1 MAACSHLSGVSG
13 RAVRSGSSRERRH
26 RCREGRCGEE
36 GHMERDCPTAPA
48 GGGGRGACFKCGEE
62 GHIARDC
69 PNPDTGGGG
78 MGGRR
83 RRGGGDGGEENMAW
97 GKPGEGDEEE
107 LPDKEVEPEF
117 GLSGALAAETNKV
130 NGVVLVHQEPP
141 EARKPTARWR
151 LYVFKNGE
159 QLPEP
164 LHIHRNSCYL
174 FGRERRVADI
184 PTDHPSCSKQHA
196 ILQYRMTEKEGKDGM
211 MKAAVRPYLMDLGS
225 TNGTFLNSERLEP
238 ERYYE
243 LLETDMLKFGNSSRE
258 YVLVKETMGEPAPQ
272 RVKVYRLN
280 EEGLWDDKGTGH
292 VSVELL
298 EGNTSVGL
306 VVMGEGESPRP
317 LLIHRITRDTT
328 YQRQGDDTIITWTD
342 PEIGTDIALS
352 FQEVRGCSY
361 IWEQVL
367 HVQESSGSSPRI
379 GPISG
384 PPQSLSHVRS
394 LGMSSAMD
402 DFDTAGRY
410 EEMVSGLGP
419 HMEPGSS
426 GSVELPEPE
435 MASLR
440 EIARALTEVSLFQR
454 ERLAQQLAQRQGYL
468 TRLLSVFRMCEDL
481 EDEES
486 LATLFTIFK
495 HIVLLNDTGLFDLL
509 FDEAHVMDLV
519 GALEYEP
526 DIKPEQRPKHREF
539 LREQAVFKEVV
550 PISDPKI
557 RAKIHQTYRMGYLK
571 DVVLPRLLDD
581 ATFATLS
588 SLMLFNNIE
597 VLMALYQDPDFF
609 PAMFAR
615 LKAAAPGSS
624 EWADLVAFLQELCG
638 LTKHLQA
645 QQRNSLLLRLVG
657 LGLFEVMSAI
667 MQRGGAE
674 VKLKAT
680 DILLSDVQHD
690 PSQLR
695 AFLLTEQ
702 GNELFAL
709 LIKALLD
716 SSDSGVQEQVL
727 EMLKMLLD
735 PETLEGSA
743 EKDKFVELFYDQHIS
758 QLLAAL
764 VQAGDAPYSPGAPA
778 PNTVG
783 LVVDLLCYCTVSH
796 SYRIKYYILRNN
808 VVEKVLK
815 LLRRKERWLVV
826 AAIRFLRAAVQMKD
840 EFYNRYLVKN
850 HLLGPVVA
858 AFLANGSRYNLLNS
872 ACLELFDF
880 IRKENLKGL
889 LAELVEQHWSQL
901 EGIKYCE
908 VFKQMHARYEQNQ
921 DRVASGNGGGG
932 HGQQDSEAARAA
944 HDAEM
949 LARQRAAA
957 AAEQRRRRGE
967 AEVDADEESY
977 FETAGGDSDEDEA
990 LPAGGT
996 VVLQGGD
1003 SPGGGGLPGLLA
1015 PLVDYG
1021 DDEEEEGDTLPL
1033 RAGTP
1038 KRGSA
1043 GERPG
1048 SPPLEKRFK
1057 AGATTGGGSGSGGG
1071 GGGAAL
1077 AGGAV
1082 RRCDSLGLNNNRRSW
1097 PARQSEQQLLAV
1109 IGESTSSDDSD
1120 SAAQRLLQLSQQ
1132 HDTLAIGDCNFHKQL
1147 TAKERLARI
1156 EMLLQHGVTEET
1168 VQHMIERSKGGPYM
1182 QSASEGAASLAVL
1195 RERGCS
1201 DAELDILLR
1210 CQASIIGRPAS
1221 NVSDVFA
1228 ALDDMLQL
1236 SRPDI
1241 LRVCRRRTSLLN
1253 SDGDKLRQR
1262 WSWVQAHYG
1271 LSKKAVASL
1280 AKSMVNNREVCA
1292 LLTYSQDTITARVSG
1307 LQRLFEL
1314 SDAEVSKLFPYLAE
1328 LLEADPEQHIRPRWD
1343 LYQSLLGKF
1352 DPDDKWRFITSPC
1365 SLRLPEPTIRD
1376 VFSGVEQLMGS
1387 TAAAEDLLLRSPKSF
1402 ACGIQRLATNLRTLQ
1417 QLYGCSLQQAQKV
1430 LVRTPL
1436 LNAYMLE
1443 APKFQCRVAA
1453 LTEWYGHASPVSAT
1467 TGAAGWQGKLG
1478 SSLWPSQGRAQAAAM
1493 TVALSQQHDTL
1504 TAGDSDCYKQL
1515 TAEERLA
1522 RIEMLLQQGVTEETV
1537 QHMIE
1542 RHKGGPYM
1550 QSASQGGAIL
1560 AVLRESGCSDADINR
1575 LLRCQASIIGRPAS
1589 NVSDVFAALDDM
1601 LQLSRPDILR
1611 RLFELSDAE
1620 VSKLIPYLAHLLEYD
1635 PEQHIRPRWDLYQS
1649 LLGEFKPADKRRFIT
1664 SPHSLRL
1671 PEPTIMDVF
1680 TGVEQLMG
1688 STAAAQSLLLRSP
1701 MSFVSG
1707 VERLATNLRALQQ
1720 LYGCLLEQAQEVLV
1734 RTPKLAPLMLEAPK
1748 FQCRVAALTEWYG
1761 HASPAHHQQAQRV
1774 LLLRTS
1780 QLNTLKLE
1788 APNFQ
1793 SRHSMIVALT
1803 CAWQVSSKWGGST
1816 QRPSGVSWRPS
1827 RPAGCGRF
1835 SNNRRSWPARQLEQ
1849 QQLAVK
1855 GENASSSEDS
1865 GSAAQRLLQLSQQ
1878 YDSQAAGDSHFH
1890 QQLTAE
1896 ERLARIEM
1904 LLQQGV
1910 TEETVQRMIERSK
1923 GGPYMQS
1930 ASEGAASLAVLRE
1943 RGCSDTELNQLLS
1956 WQPNIVKRAASSVGN
1971 VFAALDDMLQLGRP
1985 KILRV
1990 CLQQSSLLTR
2000 DSDKLRQRWSWVQ
2013 AHYGLSKAAEASLA
2027 KRMVNSRHVIALLS
2041 YSHHTIMGRLS
2052 GLQHVLELSDA
2063 EVSRLFPYL
2072 AELLVADPEQ
2082 HIRPRWDL
2090 YQSLLGEF
2098 TPADKRRFIMSPD
2111 TLRLPEPTIRDRFSG
2126 VEQLMGSTAAAQDM
2140 LRLSPRSF
2148 AAGIKRLAIN
2158 LGALQQLYGCSLQQA
2173 QRVLLHTPQL
2183 THLMLEA
2190 PKFQSRV
2197 AALTEW
2203 YGHASPAAMLL
2214 ARGRGSQLM
2223 SSIWKLGARTAFIRR
2238 LRLDRAEPEL
2248 NTSRL
2253 AATTER
2259 FCRAVRVSEEEY
2271 AAFEQRW
2278 LASPEAAELCRH
2290 EGRPPYV
2297 KVIGAAGAEQVM

>member
-1 MAACSHLSGVSG
+1 
-13 RAVRSGSSRERRH
+13 
-26 RCREGRCGEE
+26 
-36 GHMERDCPTAPA
+36 
-48 GGGGRGACFKCGEE
+48 
-62 GHIARDC
+62 
-69 PNPDTGGGG
+69 
-78 MGGRR
+78 
-83 RRGGGDGGEENMAW
+83 
-97 GKPGEGDEEE
+97 
-107 LPDKEVEPEF
+107 
-117 GLSGALAAETNKV
+117 
-130 NGVVLVHQEPP
+130 
-141 EARKPTARWR
+141 
-151 LYVFKNGE
+151 
-159 QLPEP
+159 
-164 LHIHRNSCYL
+164 
-174 FGRERRVADI
+174 
-184 PTDHPSCSKQHA
+184 
-196 ILQYRMTEKEGKDGM
+196 
-211 MKAAVRPYLMDLGS
+211 
-225 TNGTFLNSERLEP
+225 
-238 ERYYE
+238 
-243 LLETDMLKFGNSSRE
+243 
-258 YVLVKETMGEPAPQ
+258 MGEPAPQ

-379 GPISG
+379 RPISG
-384 PPQSLSHVRS
+384 PPQSLDHVRS

-557 RAKIHQTYRMGYLK
+557 RSKIHQTYRMGYLK

-609 PAMFAR
+609 PTMFAR

-667 MQRGGAE
+667 MQRGGPE

-764 VQAGDAPYSPGAPA
+764 VQAGDAPYSLGAPA

-932 HGQQDSEAARAA
+932 HSQQDSEAARAA

-977 FETAGGDSDEDEA
+977 FETAGGDSADEDEA

-1057 AGATTGGGSGSGGG
+1057 AGGTTGGGSGSGGG
-1071 GGGAAL
+1071 GGG
-1077 AGGAV
+1077 V
-1082 RRCDSLGLNNNRRSW
+1082 W
-1097 PARQSEQQLLAV
+1097 P
-1109 IGESTSSDDSD
+1109 
-1120 SAAQRLLQLSQQ
+1120 
-1132 HDTLAIGDCNFHKQL
+1132 
-1147 TAKERLARI
+1147 
-1156 EMLLQHGVTEET
+1156 
-1168 VQHMIERSKGGPYM
+1168 P
-1182 QSASEGAASLAVL
+1182 
-1195 RERGCS
+1195 
-1201 DAELDILLR
+1201 
-1210 CQASIIGRPAS
+1210 P
-1221 NVSDVFA
+1221 
-1228 ALDDMLQL
+1228 
-1236 SRPDI
+1236 
-1241 LRVCRRRTSLLN
+1241 
-1253 SDGDKLRQR
+1253 
-1262 WSWVQAHYG
+1262 
-1271 LSKKAVASL
+1271 
-1280 AKSMVNNREVCA
+1280 
-1292 LLTYSQDTITARVSG
+1292 
-1307 LQRLFEL
+1307 
-1314 SDAEVSKLFPYLAE
+1314 
-1328 LLEADPEQHIRPRWD
+1328 
-1343 LYQSLLGKF
+1343 
-1352 DPDDKWRFITSPC
+1352 
-1365 SLRLPEPTIRD
+1365 
-1376 VFSGVEQLMGS
+1376 
-1387 TAAAEDLLLRSPKSF
+1387 
-1402 ACGIQRLATNLRTLQ
+1402 
-1417 QLYGCSLQQAQKV
+1417 
-1430 LVRTPL
+1430 
-1436 LNAYMLE
+1436 
-1443 APKFQCRVAA
+1443 
-1453 LTEWYGHASPVSAT
+1453 
-1467 TGAAGWQGKLG
+1467 
-1478 SSLWPSQGRAQAAAM
+1478 
-1493 TVALSQQHDTL
+1493 
-1504 TAGDSDCYKQL
+1504 
-1515 TAEERLA
+1515 
-1522 RIEMLLQQGVTEETV
+1522 
-1537 QHMIE
+1537 
-1542 RHKGGPYM
+1542 
-1550 QSASQGGAIL
+1550 
-1560 AVLRESGCSDADINR
+1560 
-1575 LLRCQASIIGRPAS
+1575 
-1589 NVSDVFAALDDM
+1589 
-1601 LQLSRPDILR
+1601 
-1611 RLFELSDAE
+1611 
-1620 VSKLIPYLAHLLEYD
+1620 
-1635 PEQHIRPRWDLYQS
+1635 
-1649 LLGEFKPADKRRFIT
+1649 
-1664 SPHSLRL
+1664 
-1671 PEPTIMDVF
+1671 
-1680 TGVEQLMG
+1680 
-1688 STAAAQSLLLRSP
+1688 
-1701 MSFVSG
+1701 
-1707 VERLATNLRALQQ
+1707 
-1720 LYGCLLEQAQEVLV
+1720 
-1734 RTPKLAPLMLEAPK
+1734 
-1748 FQCRVAALTEWYG
+1748 
-1761 HASPAHHQQAQRV
+1761 
-1774 LLLRTS
+1774 
-1780 QLNTLKLE
+1780 
-1788 APNFQ
+1788 
-1793 SRHSMIVALT
+1793 
-1803 CAWQVSSKWGGST
+1803 
-1816 QRPSGVSWRPS
+1816 
-1827 RPAGCGRF
+1827 
-1835 SNNRRSWPARQLEQ
+1835 
-1849 QQLAVK
+1849 
-1855 GENASSSEDS
+1855 
-1865 GSAAQRLLQLSQQ
+1865 GSA
-1878 YDSQAAGDSHFH
+1878 G
-1890 QQLTAE
+1890 
-1896 ERLARIEM
+1896 
-1904 LLQQGV
+1904 
-1910 TEETVQRMIERSK
+1910 
-1923 GGPYMQS
+1923 
-1930 ASEGAASLAVLRE
+1930 
-1943 RGCSDTELNQLLS
+1943 
-1956 WQPNIVKRAASSVGN
+1956 
-1971 VFAALDDMLQLGRP
+1971 
-1985 KILRV
+1985 
-1990 CLQQSSLLTR
+1990 
-2000 DSDKLRQRWSWVQ
+2000 
-2013 AHYGLSKAAEASLA
+2013 
-2027 KRMVNSRHVIALLS
+2027 
-2041 YSHHTIMGRLS
+2041 
-2052 GLQHVLELSDA
+2052 
-2063 EVSRLFPYL
+2063 
-2072 AELLVADPEQ
+2072 
-2082 HIRPRWDL
+2082 
-2090 YQSLLGEF
+2090 
-2098 TPADKRRFIMSPD
+2098 
-2111 TLRLPEPTIRDRFSG
+2111 
-2126 VEQLMGSTAAAQDM
+2126 
-2140 LRLSPRSF
+2140 
-2148 AAGIKRLAIN
+2148 
-2158 LGALQQLYGCSLQQA
+2158 
-2173 QRVLLHTPQL
+2173 
-2183 THLMLEA
+2183 
-2190 PKFQSRV
+2190 
-2197 AALTEW
+2197 
-2203 YGHASPAAMLL
+2203 
-2214 ARGRGSQLM
+2214 GRGSPP
-2223 SSIWKLGARTAFIRR
+2223 
-2238 LRLDRAEPEL
+2238 LR
-2248 NTSRL
+2248 
-2253 AATTER
+2253 
-2259 FCRAVRVSEEEY
+2259 
-2271 AAFEQRW
+2271 
-2278 LASPEAAELCRH
+2278 
-2290 EGRPPYV
+2290 
-2297 KVIGAAGAEQVM
+2297 